1 MHALYTHRR
10 LRYDENTKEY
20 YNASGVEV
28 RVPGFGGTDTIE
40 YLDKS
45 YTASYFNTFVKYF
58 ERMGYKKGLDL
69 NGAPYDWRFAPGMV
83 KFSYYYTF
91 HAFILMFDMHMIIML
106 MIKSILSLYI

>member
-1 MHALYTHRR
+1 MLCGQCQVFLIYFYSTNYVYIHYNHCR

-45 YTASYFNTFVKYF
+45 YISSYFNTFVKYF
-58 ERMGYKKGLDL
+58 ERMGYKKGKDL
-69 NGAPYDWRFAPGMV
+69 NGAPYDWRFAPG
-83 KFSYYYTF
+83 K
-91 HAFILMFDMHMIIML
+91 I
-106 MIKSILSLYI
+106 